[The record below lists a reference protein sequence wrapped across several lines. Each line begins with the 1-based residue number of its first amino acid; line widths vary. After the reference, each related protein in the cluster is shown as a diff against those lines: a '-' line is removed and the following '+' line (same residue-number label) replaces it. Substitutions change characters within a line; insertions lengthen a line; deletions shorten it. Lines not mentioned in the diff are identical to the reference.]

1 MGINN
6 NNNNNNNDN
15 IGRGCITIGRMAP
28 DFTTLSTDG
37 VITLSQFRGKWV
49 VLMAEPANFASV
61 STTSIVE
68 LAKLHEEFEKRN
80 VQILVGTLDNNFSNI
95 EWLHEILNDYG
106 IIVPFPLLED
116 KDKRISESYN
126 IVSPDRQYQNS
137 VRDLFI
143 INPSGRISAII
154 TYPVSV
160 GRNYYEVLRVIDSLQ
175 LTEKYGV
182 FTPAQWV
189 PGKPVMLPTVQ
200 TFSESLNR
208 LQNDSKMGLNCINWH
223 ACYVDYYYL
232 VNNNQS
238 NVES

>member
-1 MGINN
+1 MGIKNN
-6 NNNNNNNDN
+6 DNNDN

-37 VITLSQFRGKWV
+37 VITLSQFKGKWV
-49 VLMAEPANFASV
+49 VLLAEPANFAAV

-68 LAKLHEEFEKRN
+68 LAKLNEEFEKRN
-80 VQILVGTLDNNFSNI
+80 TQILVVTLDNNFSNI
-95 EWLHEILNDYG
+95 EWLHDILTTYG

-116 KDKRISESYN
+116 RDKKISESYN
-126 IVSPDRQYQNS
+126 IVNPDRLYENS

-143 INPSGRISAII
+143 INPAGRVSAII

-160 GRNYYEVLRVIDSLQ
+160 GRNYYEVIRVIDALQ

-182 FTPAQWV
+182 FTPAHWV

-200 TFSESLNR
+200 TFRESISR
-208 LQNDSKMGLNCINWH
+208 QQNSNCSSWH
-223 ACYVDYYYL
+223 ACYVDYYSL

-238 NVES
+238 NVELNHYKKK